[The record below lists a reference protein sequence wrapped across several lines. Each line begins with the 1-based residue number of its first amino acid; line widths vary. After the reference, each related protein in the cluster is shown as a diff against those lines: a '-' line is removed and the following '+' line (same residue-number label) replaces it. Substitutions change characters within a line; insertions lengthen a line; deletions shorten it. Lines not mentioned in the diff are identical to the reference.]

1 MNSNASIILGFTLSF
16 VISKLLA
23 VNPSSRVSAIILS
36 MGSATP
42 QELINFPS
50 DNFYLLFAKL
60 VGQAMCQIDLEFDH
74 VITTTQ
80 PQGAMMR

>member
-1 MNSNASIILGFTLSF
+1 MLSY
-16 VISKLLA
+16 
-23 VNPSSRVSAIILS
+23 LS

-74 VITTTQ
+74 VITMTQ
-80 PQGAMMR
+80 PQGAMMRWLF

>member
-1 MNSNASIILGFTLSF
+1 
-16 VISKLLA
+16 
-23 VNPSSRVSAIILS
+23 

-80 PQGAMMR
+80 PQGAFLGGGRKFQRNPLLHNLLS

>member
-1 MNSNASIILGFTLSF
+1 
-16 VISKLLA
+16 
-23 VNPSSRVSAIILS
+23 

-74 VITTTQ
+74 GITTTQ